1 MRAGHDINY
10 LSLTGVLNAIGAAG
24 EPPPPP
30 LNLVGDFGGGS
41 MFLLVGL
48 LSALWERERSG
59 RGQIVDA
66 TMVDGIG
73 VLSQIIWAMRAT
85 GTWSEDRADNLLDG
99 GAPFYRTYACADG
112 RYVAVGALEPQFY
125 AALLAGPGL
134 SDEPLPPPS
143 RRESRPQLRTR
154 FAAVFRS
161 RSRDEWA
168 EHFAGS
174 DACVT
179 PVLTFAEAPGHPHLV
194 SRDTFVDVAGIVQPS
209 PAPRFSRSAAA
220 VPAPPPRLDADRA
233 AVLADW
239 AVAVPAHPEAVS

>member
-24 EPPPPP
+24 EPPPP

-48 LSALWERERSG
+48 LSALWEREGSG

-99 GAPFYRTYACADG
+99 GAPFYRTYAPFYRTYACADG
-112 RYVAVGALEPQFY
+112 RYVAVGALVAPVIWSLVIG
-125 AALLAGPGL
+125 A
-134 SDEPLPPPS
+134 
-143 RRESRPQLRTR
+143 
-154 FAAVFRS
+154 
-161 RSRDEWA
+161 
-168 EHFAGS
+168 
-174 DACVT
+174 
-179 PVLTFAEAPGHPHLV
+179 PVLPGRRGPVVVCRAH
-194 SRDTFVDVAGIVQPS
+194 AG
-209 PAPRFSRSAAA
+209 RSAGRR
-220 VPAPPPRLDADRA
+220 PGKDMPWSAPQSSGKPGPT
-233 AVLADW
+233 
-239 AVAVPAHPEAVS
+239 S

>member
-59 RGQIVDA
+59 RGQVVDA

-125 AALLAGPGL
+125 AALLAGLGL
-134 SDEPLPPPS
+134 SDEPSRRRPGESPGRSSGRASPRSSGPGRETSGRSTSPVPTRASPPS
-143 RRESRPQLRTR
+143 
-154 FAAVFRS
+154 
-161 RSRDEWA
+161 
-168 EHFAGS
+168 
-174 DACVT
+174 
-179 PVLTFAEAPGHPHLV
+179 
-194 SRDTFVDVAGIVQPS
+194 
-209 PAPRFSRSAAA
+209 
-220 VPAPPPRLDADRA
+220 
-233 AVLADW
+233 
-239 AVAVPAHPEAVS
+239 